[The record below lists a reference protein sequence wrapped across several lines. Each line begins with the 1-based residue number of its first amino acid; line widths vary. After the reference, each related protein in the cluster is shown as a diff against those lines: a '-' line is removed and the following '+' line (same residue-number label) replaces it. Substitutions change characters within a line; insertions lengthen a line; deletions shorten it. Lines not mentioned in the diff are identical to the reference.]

1 MIRDG
6 HGMVIASLS
15 EKLPR
20 AYGPEEVETLAAARA
35 LGFAREIGVDN
46 VVLEGDSSIVMT
58 ALRGED
64 HYLSAS
70 GLLVEDVQL
79 LAGSFSKLLY
89 SHTRRDGNK
98 LAHSLVRFAINVCNF
113 LAWMEFV
120 LPHFNDIF

>member
-6 HGMVIASLS
+6 HGMVITSLS

-20 AYGPEEVETLAAARA
+20 AYGPEEVETLAAAKA
-35 LGFAREIGVDN
+35 LVFAREIGVDN

-89 SHTRRDGNK
+89 SNSRRDG
-98 LAHSLVRFAINVCNF
+98 SS
-113 LAWMEFV
+113 
-120 LPHFNDIF
+120 

>member
-1 MIRDG
+1 VIRDG

-20 AYGPEEVETLAAARA
+20 AYGPEEVETLAAAMA

-70 GLLVEDVQL
+70 GLSVEDVQL
-79 LAGSFSKLLY
+79 LAAHFLNY
-89 SHTRRDGNK
+89 FRRDGNK
-98 LAHSLVRFAINVCNF
+98 LVHSLARFAVNISNF
-113 LAWMEFV
+113 LV
-120 LPHFNDIF
+120 